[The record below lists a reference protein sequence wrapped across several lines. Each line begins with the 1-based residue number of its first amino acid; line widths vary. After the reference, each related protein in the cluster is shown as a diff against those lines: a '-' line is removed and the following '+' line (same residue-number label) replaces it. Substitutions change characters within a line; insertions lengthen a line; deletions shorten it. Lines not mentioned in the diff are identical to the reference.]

1 MTVTTETGALA
12 EWRKGWPVVLAAGI
26 GYGSGGAMVL
36 LLAGLFIKPMK
47 EALGWSTSAVTI
59 APIVTLTW
67 ALCYPLAGRAIDRAG
82 SRRIA
87 ITGAAGLAACAALL
101 SFMPVSAAVLYAI
114 AALIGVFASLTA
126 VPTYTRAV
134 ASWFTQGVGLAFGV
148 TLSGSALVS
157 IFATPFVGTVIA
169 DHGWRMGFLA
179 MAGLVLCVGLPIIL
193 LFYREQPRIAATTA
207 GAVPASGATMGEAL
221 RDMRFWGYLA
231 AFAIAC
237 VPLGGFV
244 GHVQPMLAGK
254 GFPLAEAL
262 SLGVL
267 YALAI
272 SFGKILVGIL
282 LDRIWPFA
290 VAGLVSTL
298 AGLGAIGLS
307 MADMAA
313 GFGFAAA
320 AILAIGMGQG
330 AEADF
335 VAYFALRSFGMRAYA
350 TIVGVLGMMSTVGLA
365 VGGFLFA
372 QLADRNGNYDAACLI
387 GAACLIASGVILILT
402 GLSDRRRIP
411 NSRSPSGAS

>member
-1 MTVTTETGALA
+1 MPVTANTGAGALA

-26 GYGSGGAMVL
+26 GYGSGGAMIL

-59 APIVTLTW
+59 APIVTLAW

-87 ITGAAGLAACAALL
+87 IIGAAGLAACAALL
-101 SFMPVSAAVLYAI
+101 SFVPVSAAALYAI

-134 ASWFTQGVGLAFGV
+134 ASWFTRGVGLAFGI

-179 MAGLVLCVGLPIIL
+179 MAGIVLCVGLPIIL
-193 LFYREQPRIAATTA
+193 IFYRERPRSVAVV
-207 GAVPASGATMGEAL
+207 GAEPASGATMGEAL
-221 RDMRFWGYLA
+221 RDGRFWGYLA
-231 AFAIAC
+231 AFAVAC

-272 SFGKILVGIL
+272 SFGKILVGLL

-290 VAGLVSTL
+290 VAALVSML

-307 MADMAA
+307 MADMSV
-313 GFGFAAA
+313 GLGFAAA

-365 VGGFLFA
+365 IGGFLFA
-372 QLADRNGNYDAACLI
+372 QLADRNGNYEAACLI
-387 GAACLIASGVILILT
+387 GAACLIASGGLLILT
-402 GLSDRRRIP
+402 GLSDRRRHASAIQ
-411 NSRSPSGAS
+411 RS